1 MSSPTDDI
9 SIWPDGHRSDQAL
22 VSVSTLSS
30 PELIGKEIMM
40 GKLVVTEFMS
50 LDGII
55 EDPGGAEG
63 TPHGGWSFR
72 FPTPEGQQYKYEELL
87 ASDVQLLGRV
97 TYEGFAAAWPQMEEA
112 TGEFGK
118 RMNNMPKVVV
128 STTLTEPEWNNT
140 TVISGNVAAEV
151 ARLKEHYQGDVL
163 VSASATLVD
172 TLREH
177 DLVDEYR
184 LMVHPVVLGS
194 GKRLFKKG
202 AAGTGLTLVDCRK
215 VGPDVLLLIY
225 RPASKEGNGVPA
237 S

>member
-1 MSSPTDDI
+1 
-9 SIWPDGHRSDQAL
+9 
-22 VSVSTLSS
+22 
-30 PELIGKEIMM
+30 M
-40 GKLVVTEFMS
+40 GKLVVTEFIS

-72 FPTPEGQQYKYEELL
+72 SPTPDGEQIKFEELL

-97 TYEGFAAAWPQMEEA
+97 TYEGFAAAWPAMEAE

-118 RMNNMPKVVV
+118 RMNSMPKVVV
-128 STTLTEPEWNNT
+128 STTLTEPAWTNT
-140 TVISGNVAAEV
+140 TVISGNVAEQV
-151 ARLKEHYQGDVL
+151 ARLKEQYAGDVL
-163 VSASATLVD
+163 VPASATLVD

-194 GKRLFKKG
+194 GKRLFKEG
-202 AAGTGLTLVDCRK
+202 AAGTELELTDSRK
-215 VGPDVLLLIY
+215 VGPDVLLLTY
-225 RPASKEGNGVPA
+225 RPVNRKDGPGSAS
-237 S
+237 